1 METRLT
7 YSKFRVHNAIR
18 TRLRSRYPISASKP
32 GWGSCSAMAAVSMA
46 RMVAWAEDWAGGGRE
61 WMCSRMSVVLG
72 IWRAVLRGG
81 RVLDWGGF
89 EGVEKGCEGMGIGW
103 VGIAYRI
110 WANM

>member
-1 METRLT
+1 
-7 YSKFRVHNAIR
+7 
-18 TRLRSRYPISASKP
+18 
-32 GWGSCSAMAAVSMA
+32 
-46 RMVAWAEDWAGGGRE
+46 
-61 WMCSRMSVVLG
+61 MCSRMSVVLG